1 MIAAS
6 PATSTTDLMHDIMK
20 SYLLIVC
27 VTLVLTMIISWFLS
41 DMLTRPLKEMRPGF
55 NRASSV
61 CKPFA
66 AIMKTLTATADL

>member
-1 MIAAS
+1 
-6 PATSTTDLMHDIMK
+6 
-20 SYLLIVC
+20 
-27 VTLVLTMIISWFLS
+27 
-41 DMLTRPLKEMRPGF
+41 MLTRPLKEMRPGF